1 MIGFEY
7 AQAIHDNLAE
17 PDTDEDYDPD
27 ACTCQ
32 RRDCYDCADYSG

>member
-17 PDTDEDYDPD
+17 PDTDEQEDT
-27 ACTCQ
+27 CTCG